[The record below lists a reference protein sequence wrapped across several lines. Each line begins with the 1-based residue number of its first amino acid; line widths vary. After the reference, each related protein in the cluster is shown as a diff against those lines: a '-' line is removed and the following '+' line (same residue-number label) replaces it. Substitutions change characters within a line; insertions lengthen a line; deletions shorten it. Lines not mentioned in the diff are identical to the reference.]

1 MLGSGVVH
9 GLHANPSASSACHCS
24 RGASLDHRLQKLMDL
39 TLTSEIPLVF
49 CRLYRY
55 YIHMLT
61 RFAPR
66 VCICQVVLAGCRTD
80 FDDLKKRRL
89 SIISESSFFISTSFC
104 DSYATFSKVMT
115 QVH

>member
-1 MLGSGVVH
+1 
-9 GLHANPSASSACHCS
+9 
-24 RGASLDHRLQKLMDL
+24 
-39 TLTSEIPLVF
+39 
-49 CRLYRY
+49 
-55 YIHMLT
+55 MLT

-104 DSYATFSKVMT
+104 DSYHFFESDDTSTLNKITYEQWNAQKKIYLMPYFVPS
-115 QVH
+115 QVIAFVNGEFGALA